1 MVMNDTLDPRDAALG
16 WLVRT
21 NDPEFEAW
29 DEFTAWL
36 ERDPANADAYH
47 ALARSEAEMLPL
59 VEAAR
64 PLPVQPRKLA
74 SRPYAWGSGLAAAA
88 ALLAVIAVPRVSP
101 VEYETSP
108 GEVRTVSLGGRDQL
122 VMNGGT
128 KVEIGGWLHRT
139 VRLEQG
145 QVLVALLEPGPSKV
159 ALFSGDLK
167 LMDVGTVFEV
177 ARDGRDTRVLVSE
190 GAVLADPDGARLAI
204 DAGERLDTTDGAN
217 VLRAAPAEVSSVG
230 SFQRGQLTYVD
241 EPITHVVA
249 DLRRSTGLDI
259 SAAEAIRAR
268 RFTGTLSVA
277 EVKHDPRSL
286 GALLGVSIEPSGS
299 GWELQGRS

>member
-1 MVMNDTLDPRDAALG
+1 MVMNDRLGPREAALG

-36 ERDPANADAYH
+36 ETDKANADAYH
-47 ALARSEAEMLPL
+47 ALAASEAEMLRR
-59 VEAAR
+59 VEAATPAR
-64 PLPVQPRKLA
+64 APARKSVL
-74 SRPYAWGSGLAAAA
+74 RPYAWGSGLAAVAA
-88 ALLAVIAVPRVSP
+88 MLAVIAMPRFAP
-101 VEYETSP
+101 VEYQTQP
-108 GEVRTVSLGGRDQL
+108 GEIRAVSLGGRDQL

-128 KVEIGGWLHRT
+128 KLAVGGWFKRS

-145 QVLVALLEPGPSKV
+145 QVLVALREPGRSNV
-159 ALFSGDLK
+159 AVLSGDLK
-167 LMDVGTVFEV
+167 LIDVGTVFEV
-177 ARDGRDTRVLVSE
+177 ARDGRDTRVIVSE

-217 VLRAAPAEVSSVG
+217 VLQAAPAEAASVG
-230 SFQRGQLTYVD
+230 SFRRGQLTYVD

-277 EVKHDPRSL
+277 EVKRDPRSL
-286 GALLGVSIEPSGS
+286 GALLGLSIEPSGS